1 MSNRQGDKR
10 PIVRSSGAPLNDR
23 RAVVGSSGRPL
34 PGMILESGAQTVAR
48 VLGRDDRPSGPHGQ
62 DRFDPGRGGVRFDV
76 SDLRDVSIGAAPDP
90 SKV

>member
-1 MSNRQGDKR
+1 
-10 PIVRSSGAPLNDR
+10 
-23 RAVVGSSGRPL
+23 
-34 PGMILESGAQTVAR
+34 MILESGAQTVAR